1 MSSTDSETDCT
12 GTGSHSGTGFFGC
25 GLLPS
30 DEPDVKNGTAF
41 RFVMCG
47 SLADN
52 AGMTNLEMLR
62 IADNL
67 TVAGLSQK
75 TGISEPRILEL
86 ESGEHDMDPV
96 EVMVFSRVFCIDPAQ
111 LQGQIKPVTRHDSAV
126 CIGSW
131 PLVSL
136 GPDARGILA
145 VGTKACGIVSI
156 GLFSRGVI
164 SIGCFSMGGV
174 SLGLFSLGLLS
185 AGCFSLGLLTL
196 GLFSLGVIAVGNI
209 AAGIWSFGLL
219 SLGVRCSAGLN
230 PLGLHPVVL
239 GGPAAVRNAAF
250 QEIYEQTPQLLQPLT
265 AMVMRLFS

>member
-1 MSSTDSETDCT
+1 
-12 GTGSHSGTGFFGC
+12 
-25 GLLPS
+25 
-30 DEPDVKNGTAF
+30 
-41 RFVMCG
+41 MCG

-111 LQGQIKPVTRHDSAV
+111 LQGQIKPVTSHDSAV
-126 CIGSW
+126 CIGGW
-131 PLVSL
+131 PLFSL
-136 GPDARGILA
+136 GPNARGIVA

-209 AAGIWSFGLL
+209 ATGIWSFGLL

-250 QEIYEQTPQLLQPLT
+250 QEIYEQTPRFLQPLT